1 MATSKKRRKCLL
13 ACARK
18 SFTFS
23 AVNRRLTEE
32 CLDEISKEEWVLW
45 SNYYVGILKD
55 DPYFEH
61 ELITNNRSLSWFANE
76 LNRRKHKQPIS

>member
-1 MATSKKRRKCLL
+1 MNTSKKKRKCLL

-18 SFTFS
+18 GFTLP
-23 AVNRRLTEE
+23 AVNRRLTQE
-32 CLDEISKEEWVLW
+32 CLDEINNEEWVLW

-61 ELITNNRSLSWFANE
+61 ELINNNRSLSWFASE
-76 LNRRKHKQPIS
+76 LNRRRQKQITS

>member
-1 MATSKKRRKCLL
+1 MTTSKKKRKCLL

-18 SFTFS
+18 GFS
-23 AVNRRLTEE
+23 LPAINLRLKKE
-32 CLDEISKEEWVLW
+32 CLSEVSKEEWLLW

-61 ELITNNRSLSWFANE
+61 ELIDNNRSLAWFARE
-76 LNRRKHKQPIS
+76 INRRRTQQINS